1 MYLWSPYNQHARADP
16 RMLHQKLFFSWKFRA
31 QAATCLPYKHWY
43 PHHKENH
50 EPIPPTQWEYGWI
63 YMLLLLLPELKSP
76 EQPQDTWLLKNQ
88 GQGNTGQPSAKARW
102 TGAENMITTELYLL
116 HRPWSSVQVPN
127 PGTDPVGAAE
137 QWKRHVIKLSA
148 GADTFLLSLMDCLNH
163 SVNQVQQLLFK
174 CSCKH
179 YRWAE
184 AMLL

>member
-43 PHHKENH
+43 PHHEKNH

-88 GQGNTGQPSAKARW
+88 GQGNTAQPSAKARW
-102 TGAENMITTELYLL
+102 TGWEHDYHRTVSAAQTLKFCSGSELWHWSRGGSWGMKAACDQVKCWCRYILTEPYVL
-116 HRPWSSVQVPN
+116 P
-127 PGTDPVGAAE
+127 
-137 QWKRHVIKLSA
+137 
-148 GADTFLLSLMDCLNH
+148 
-163 SVNQVQQLLFK
+163 
-174 CSCKH
+174 
-179 YRWAE
+179 
-184 AMLL
+184 